1 MTREGVD
8 LGRSSAV
15 VLYGV
20 LLDQLWYVLAVAVL
34 VISGFCF
41 AVIPDEAGM
50 VGVVSMSLIYAGL
63 LFYGALLSYGL
74 LVNPGSIK
82 KLLRFIFKSPFLR
95 DYTASVMGV
104 ADNLEEHSYRSEER
118 RVGKE
123 SVL

>member
-34 VISGFCF
+34 VISGFYF
-41 AVIPDEAGM
+41 DVIPDEAGV
-50 VGVVSMSLIYAGL
+50 VGVVSISLIYAGL

-74 LVNPGSIK
+74 LVNPVSFKKIIRLIIK
-82 KLLRFIFKSPFLR
+82 LTFHLYYT
-95 DYTASVMGV
+95 DYVI
-104 ADNLEEHSYRSEER
+104 
-118 RVGKE
+118 
-123 SVL
+123 